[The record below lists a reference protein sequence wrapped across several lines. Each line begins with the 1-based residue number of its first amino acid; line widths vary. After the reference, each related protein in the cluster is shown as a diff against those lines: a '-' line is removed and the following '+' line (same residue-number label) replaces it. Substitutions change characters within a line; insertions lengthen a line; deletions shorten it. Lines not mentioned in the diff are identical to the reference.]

1 MNALLLASDY
11 FLKWLAKQIFFSF
24 QNDPD
29 LAVSPQDGMNGTP
42 SSMATRASSD
52 DAFYD
57 AMDDDFIQVSKYSI
71 HFHSQNYFP

>member
-11 FLKWLAKQIFFSF
+11 FFEMVGNQNFFSF

-57 AMDDDFIQVSKYSI
+57 AMDDDFIQVSKYLIYFDSP
-71 HFHSQNYFP
+71 NYVT